1 MRQNIS
7 SPKNIARA
15 FFCSSLFLLGSL
27 LLPASA
33 PAAGGKSYIL
43 AVVPSVPPVATY
55 ATWVPFVETLSKET
69 SLDLKLKVYE
79 KMSDFEADF
88 EHGIP
93 DFIFLSPTQM
103 TLARKAQGYIPLVR
117 GNKMLSGVLFVRKDS
132 PYKTL
137 KDLEGKEIAFV
148 GSRNL

>member
-1 MRQNIS
+1 MAMRIKTVSFLRNS
-7 SPKNIARA
+7 ALL
-15 FFCSSLFLLGSL
+15 CSCVLFLCTL
-27 LLPASA
+27 LLPAPGFGA
-33 PAAGGKSYIL
+33 VKKYIL

-55 ATWVPFVETLSKET
+55 TTWTPFVEALSKET
-69 SLDLKLKVYE
+69 ALDIQLKVYE

-88 EHGIP
+88 NSGTP
-93 DFIFLSPTQM
+93 DFIFLSPTQ
-103 TLARKAQGYIPLVR
+103 TVLARAAQGYIPLIR
-117 GNKMLSGVLFVRKDS
+117 GSKLISGVLFVRKDS

>member
-1 MRQNIS
+1 MRKNTS
-7 SPKNIARA
+7 SWKNIARSLI
-15 FFCSSLFLLGSL
+15 CSSVLFLCSL
-27 LLPASA
+27 LLPATGPGA
-33 PAAGGKSYIL
+33 EKKYTL

-55 ATWVPFVETLSKET
+55 TAWIPFVETLSRET
-69 SLDLKLKVYE
+69 SLDIQLKVYE

-88 EHGIP
+88 SSGTP

-103 TLARKAQGYIPLVR
+103 VLARAAQGYIPLVR
-117 GNKMLSGVLFVRKDS
+117 GSKPLSGVLFVRKDS